1 MGFWTEYLGECKSRL
16 SAVARSLLASRNRWK
31 EVAQQRLREALEL
44 KKEIEA
50 GEKER
55 DLLQNALDEA
65 KQECDRLREELQRS
79 QEARSIELPADP
91 PLLHHQFEPRMIE
104 LSVNLARRVGLRA
117 SIRAMREFFDWLG
130 IQVRL
135 PTWQAVRLWMQRLGI
150 ARTERIK
157 KLDGRIWIVDHSNQI
172 GQEKVLLILGVD
184 PNNLPAPGQTLR
196 QTDVEV
202 LASIPGTSWKRE
214 DVARV
219 YKEIADKFGT
229 PRVVLVDGAV
239 ELRDAI
245 DHVDWPGKTPPI
257 ALRDLKHFL
266 ANRLE
271 AMLKKDQDF
280 EGYVAEVGKT
290 RCAIQQTELSH
301 LNPPSSKSKARFM
314 NLKPLL
320 EWGKMML
327 WYLSAPNG
335 QQEDA
340 VTPARIQQKLGWIKG
355 YDKQLARWNA
365 YQQVISASLTWI
377 NENGVRQ
384 NSARELKEV
393 LQKLPEAELGKSLA
407 DEAIEF
413 VKLQAMKIKP
423 GERLWLSTE
432 IIESVFGRY
441 KQFEGQHSKGGFTT
455 LLPSLASLLG
465 RTSAKEI
472 TTALRQVP
480 VKLVKQWIE
489 KNLPNTNQAK
499 RRRVSRQYRTA
510 LRASNKTHRATESY
524 ATT

>member
-1 MGFWTEYLGECKSRL
+1 M
-16 SAVARSLLASRNRWK
+16 
-31 EVAQQRLREALEL
+31 
-44 KKEIEA
+44 
-50 GEKER
+50 
-55 DLLQNALDEA
+55 
-65 KQECDRLREELQRS
+65 
-79 QEARSIELPADP
+79 
-91 PLLHHQFEPRMIE
+91 
-104 LSVNLARRVGLRA
+104 
-117 SIRAMREFFDWLG
+117 
-130 IQVRL
+130 
-135 PTWQAVRLWMQRLGI
+135 
-150 ARTERIK
+150 
-157 KLDGRIWIVDHSNQI
+157 
-172 GQEKVLLILGVD
+172 
-184 PNNLPAPGQTLR
+184 
-196 QTDVEV
+196 
-202 LASIPGTSWKRE
+202 
-214 DVARV
+214 
-219 YKEIADKFGT
+219 
-229 PRVVLVDGAV
+229 VDGAV

-245 DHVDWPGKTPPI
+245 DNVDWPGKTRPI

-271 AMLKKDQDF
+271 ARLKKDQDF

-301 LNPPSSKSKARFM
+301 LNPSSSKSKARFM
-314 NLKPLL
+314 NLKSML
-320 EWGKMML
+320 EWGKMIL
-327 WYLSAPNG
+327 WYLSDPNC
-335 QQEDA
+335 QKEDD
-340 VTPARIQQKLGWIKG
+340 VTPERSQQKLGWIKR
-355 YDKQLARWNA
+355 YDNQLARWNS

-377 NENGVRQ
+377 NENGISR
-384 NSARELKEV
+384 NSARELKKV

-413 VKLQAMKIKP
+413 VRLQAMEIKP

-480 VKLVKQWIE
+480 VKLVKQWIA

-499 RRRVSRQYRTA
+499 RRRVSRQYRKSI
-510 LRASNKTHRATESY
+510 LASNKIPSATEIY